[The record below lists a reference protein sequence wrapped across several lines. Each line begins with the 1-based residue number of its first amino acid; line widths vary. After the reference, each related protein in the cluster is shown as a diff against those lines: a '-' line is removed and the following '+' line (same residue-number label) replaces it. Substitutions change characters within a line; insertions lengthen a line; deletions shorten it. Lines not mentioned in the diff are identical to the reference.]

1 MDRKVTPLTNTQ
13 VKQAKPKE
21 KEYSLN
27 DGDGLSLRVRPSG
40 SQSWFFTYLVPVT
53 KKRFKISFGSYP
65 EVTLAQARKK
75 RDEARALVADGVD
88 PKVYKLTTETEELE
102 AIENTFA
109 KQSERWLDLKK
120 KNTLQ
125 STYFKRKQ
133 MLTKYLSSKLD
144 PLPLK
149 DIKPMLVKNILD
161 PVAREGKIETVKR
174 LCIILNEIMRLGVA
188 SGAIEFN
195 PISDITK
202 LYPNKKVV
210 HNPALTPEELPELVS
225 AIKTSNTKI
234 VTRCLIMWQLHT
246 MVRPGEAARA
256 RWSEIDIEN
265 RVWVIP
271 SSSMK
276 MKKEHLVPLTE
287 QMIGILEEVKQI
299 SGHREFIFPADRKPK
314 AHSNPQTANMALKRM
329 GFEGRTTA
337 HGLRSLASTTLNV
350 EGFNRDL
357 IETALA
363 HEEENKIRK
372 AYNRADYLEPRRPM
386 MSWWSERIERS
397 EHGEMMEVGFRGL
410 RIVNTR

>member
-1 MDRKVTPLTNTQ
+1 MARKVIPLTNTQ
-13 VKQAKPKE
+13 VKQAKSKE

-27 DGDGLSLRVRPSG
+27 DGDGLSLRIRPSG
-40 SQSWFFTYLVPVT
+40 SKSWFFTYLVPIT

-75 RDEARALVADGVD
+75 RDEARALVVDGID
-88 PKVYKLTTETEELE
+88 PKVHKLTAETEELE

-109 KQSERWLDLKK
+109 KQSERWLELKK
-120 KNTLQ
+120 KNTLE
-125 STYFKRKQ
+125 STYLKRKQ
-133 MLTKYLSSKLD
+133 MLAKYLSNKLD
-144 PLPLK
+144 PLPLT
-149 DIKPMLVKNILD
+149 DIKPMLVKSLLD
-161 PVAREGKIETVKR
+161 PIAREGKIETVKR

-210 HNPALTPEELPELVS
+210 HNPALTPEELPELVN
-225 AIKTSNTKI
+225 AIKGSNTKT

-256 RWSEIDIEN
+256 RWSEVDLEN

-271 SSSMK
+271 SDTMK
-276 MKKEHLVPLTE
+276 MKKEHLVPLTD
-287 QMIGILEEVKQI
+287 QMIEILEEIKPI

-314 AHSNPQTANMALKRM
+314 DHSNPQTANMALKRM

>member
-1 MDRKVTPLTNTQ
+1 
-13 VKQAKPKE
+13 
-21 KEYSLN
+21 
-27 DGDGLSLRVRPSG
+27 
-40 SQSWFFTYLVPVT
+40 
-53 KKRFKISFGSYP
+53 
-65 EVTLAQARKK
+65 
-75 RDEARALVADGVD
+75 
-88 PKVYKLTTETEELE
+88 
-102 AIENTFA
+102 
-109 KQSERWLDLKK
+109 
-120 KNTLQ
+120 
-125 STYFKRKQ
+125 
-133 MLTKYLSSKLD
+133 
-144 PLPLK
+144 
-149 DIKPMLVKNILD
+149 
-161 PVAREGKIETVKR
+161 
-174 LCIILNEIMRLGVA
+174 
-188 SGAIEFN
+188 
-195 PISDITK
+195 
-202 LYPNKKVV
+202 
-210 HNPALTPEELPELVS
+210 
-225 AIKTSNTKI
+225 
-234 VTRCLIMWQLHT
+234 
-246 MVRPGEAARA
+246 
-256 RWSEIDIEN
+256 
-265 RVWVIP
+265 
-271 SSSMK
+271 MK